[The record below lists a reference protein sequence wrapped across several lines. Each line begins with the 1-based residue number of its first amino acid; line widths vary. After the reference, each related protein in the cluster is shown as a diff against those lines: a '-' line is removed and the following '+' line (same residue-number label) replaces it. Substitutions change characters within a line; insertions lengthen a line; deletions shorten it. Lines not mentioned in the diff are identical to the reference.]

1 MDRTIVENLDKY
13 QENKSVH
20 AVARAVGRKYELDAM
35 ILAWNVCRYGK
46 LIAEMGVELGE
57 WFDEDKAIDLLR
69 NNAGFYRAVKMCHV
83 AMMRANAGVAT

>member
-1 MDRTIVENLDKY
+1 MNNEIVENLDKY

-46 LIAEMGVELGE
+46 LMAEMGVELGE
-57 WFDEDKAIDLLR
+57 RFDEEKAIDLFR
-69 NNAGFYRAVKMCHV
+69 NNVGFYNSVKMCHG
-83 AMMRANAGVAT
+83 ALMRANAGVAT